1 MIWQKQKQIYISMTK
16 FQFRISVFCTF
27 VESEVWLF
35 HFFETILVREKSPL
49 AKVKVE
55 KGEHDQTKPDKQ
67 NDSQFA
73 VRSHLGSE
81 KNKMSVIERRWIKS
95 SLYVLKSKYL

>member
-1 MIWQKQKQIYISMTK
+1 MTK

-27 VESEVWLF
+27 VEAEVGLF
-35 HFFETILVREKSPL
+35 HFFETILVWEKSPL

-55 KGEHDQTKPDKQ
+55 KGENDQAKPDKQ
-67 NDSQFA
+67 NDCQFA

-81 KNKMSVIERRWIKS
+81 KKQNVG
-95 SLYVLKSKYL
+95 Y